1 MQTLAFKKENIQKLK
16 WLTTDFNEK
25 YMRFILAFALITI
38 LTGCE
43 ESQPVSISSKGKLF
57 IIGGGD
63 RTPELM
69 DNFKRI
75 AHLENGSVIAVLT
88 MAGEEPDSSFYY
100 FQKDI
105 PQQWGVKCVNLN
117 FADPKADIENLKST
131 LRQSNTIF
139 ICGGDQLRFMEV
151 ITRFNLQPILTEIYM
166 NGATIAGTSA
176 GAAVM
181 SEKMITG
188 NQNTDTAYSAT
199 YVVVQKDNGIY
210 SQGLGFIKE
219 GIIDQHFIVRSRY
232 NRLLSAQLDFP
243 LLWGLGI
250 DESTAAVFYQDSVE
264 VVGQSYVIYFAPLKI
279 DSSATPSHFQSTTT
293 FYRPGEKFR
302 LTP

>member
-1 MQTLAFKKENIQKLK
+1 MRFVLAFVSIVL
-16 WLTTDFNEK
+16 
-25 YMRFILAFALITI
+25 

-69 DNFKRI
+69 NNFKRV
-75 AHLENGSVIAVLT
+75 AHLEDGSVITVLP

-105 PQQWGVKCVNLN
+105 PPQWGVKCLNLN
-117 FADPKADIENLKST
+117 FSDPKVDIENLKSI
-131 LRQSNTIF
+131 LRQAKTIF
-139 ICGGDQLRFMEV
+139 ICGGAQLRFMEV
-151 ITRFNLQPILTEIYM
+151 IARYNLQPILTEVYM

-188 NQNTDTAYSAT
+188 NQKTDTAYSAT
-199 YVVVQKDNGIY
+199 YTVVQKDNGIY
-210 SQGLGFIKE
+210 STGLGFIKE

-279 DSSATPSHFQSTTT
+279 DSVATPSHFNSTTT
-293 FYRPGEKFR
+293 YYRSGEKFR